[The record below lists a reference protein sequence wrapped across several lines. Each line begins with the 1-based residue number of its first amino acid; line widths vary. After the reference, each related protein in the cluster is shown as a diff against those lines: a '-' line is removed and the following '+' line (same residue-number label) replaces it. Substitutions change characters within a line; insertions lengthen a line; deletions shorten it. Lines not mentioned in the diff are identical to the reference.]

1 MENLSK
7 EKITEANSEKSIE
20 EVKREIKC
28 PQCGEYF
35 YGNKC
40 PKCGWET
47 VQERE
52 TVGGLNKS
60 FFTKVLS
67 VQEISE
73 LTKQG
78 SVEDWITALLDN
90 PYLKNIITFLAAFT
104 FSPAVKKVIDS
115 ITDLLKELDKKKK
128 KKSSLVLE
136 SVQSPESV
144 AEIIATI
151 KYGKKK
157 DRVDSPIKSDILL
170 KDLYEEEDKSKTKKE
185 VEDELR

>member
-1 MENLSK
+1 MGK
-7 EKITEANSEKSIE
+7 CYAYSESYK
-20 EVKREIKC
+20 
-28 PQCGEYF
+28 
-35 YGNKC
+35 
-40 PKCGWET
+40 
-47 VQERE
+47 
-52 TVGGLNKS
+52 
-60 FFTKVLS
+60 
-67 VQEISE
+67 
-73 LTKQG
+73 
-78 SVEDWITALLDN
+78 
-90 PYLKNIITFLAAFT
+90 
-104 FSPAVKKVIDS
+104 KKVIDS